1 MNPFSF
7 KEKGFSF
14 VFFQIDINLDN
25 LETVFLSES
34 FIFARKMCKVT
45 TWQQ

>member
-14 VFFQIDINLDN
+14 VFFQIDINLG
-25 LETVFLSES
+25 VFLSES

>member
-14 VFFQIDINLDN
+14 VFFQIDINLDRFF
-25 LETVFLSES
+25 FL
-34 FIFARKMCKVT
+34 KVLSLHEKCAK
-45 TWQQ
+45 